1 MEPLQTQAPPA
12 ARMPTHLYAL
22 AAMVVLQL
30 GQAVAKPLFGPLG
43 VAGATS
49 LRLVIA
55 ALVLLALTR
64 PRLRGATPKQLGSAL
79 LLGVVSG
86 AMTLTFAASIAR
98 IPLGVTATIEYLG
111 PLTVAVLGSRRVQ
124 DVFWALVAGGG
135 VALITL
141 GVGTGDAALDPVGIG
156 FAAAAA
162 VCWGLY
168 LIFTQRVGKTFDG
181 FQGLALSITIGAVA
195 VAPLGAA
202 EGATGL
208 AHASDP
214 WWLLL
219 HVALAAMLFPVIPY
233 ALEMAALRRM
243 SPRVLG
249 ILFSLEPAIAALVGF
264 FALSQGLHGAQ
275 IAGIALVTSASVAV
289 SLTSRK

>member
-264 FALSQGLHGAQ
+264 FALSQGLHGTQ